1 MKLEKILDQLTF
13 LEKNSFLKIIDS
25 IIIDNPKIAGQIDK
39 ILNIDYK
46 DLKTVDNINIAK
58 IFRLVEDDFK
68 KLIHQEFVDTT
79 SQLDILTDILIREG
93 NCVMKQDWMGRLY
106 EKEINKLEV
115 RLKAFSNIISKEDP
129 EIELTRLRDYAIYK
143 ECLKVAYQNDDL
155 RNEDRKITSDEQSI
169 LYTLGCKLELSQEE
183 IKLINYS
190 IIPISKVPIDKLINN
205 LKTIGVIFYSKKLN
219 TVFVAQE
226 IVKILRDFRGKDI
239 ADKFYK
245 RILKQL
251 REPQLNLVCKKHN
264 IDWRQPID
272 FKINEI
278 ISEGISLR
286 NLLTN
291 EIHKE
296 GTLLIDKKKFINE
309 LNEKSFKIPNPTKGT
324 SIEEKIQHLINY
336 FNEIE
341 TDENVSI
348 SMDGYEKLLIDLKKY
363 IPEINDLV
371 RQTFELQDDDVLIV
385 PYLLC
390 RNIKPRDIIELMTDE
405 MINSFCGQK
414 EIKQRGDIIINIL
427 NSYMDTENL
436 YIENYENI
444 AERNLLAL
452 KENGIQISDA
462 EIGVKFEELTKVIFT
477 KLGFNVDES
486 LRKKINTKND
496 KADIIINLSNNEIM
510 IIECKSV
517 KEKGYNKFSSVKR
530 QLKSYFEGAEKSG
543 LKVVKSLL
551 IAPDFSDEFINECEL
566 EYELNLSLIK
576 ASSLINI
583 FDCYK
588 SSNKGYFSY
597 KLLMRDVLINE
608 DRIIKAL
615 N

>member
-1 MKLEKILDQLTF
+1 MKLEKILDQLNF
-13 LEKNSFLKIIDS
+13 LEKNPFLKIIDS
-25 IIIDNPKIAGQIDK
+25 IIIDNPRITEQIDK

-58 IFRLVEDDFK
+58 IFKLIEADFK
-68 KLIHQEFVDTT
+68 KIIYEEFVDTS
-79 SQLDILTDILIREG
+79 SQLDILTDILTRDG
-93 NCVMKQDWMGRLY
+93 NCVMKQDWLGRLY
-106 EKEINKLEV
+106 EKEIIKLEAK
-115 RLKAFSNIISKEDP
+115 LKTFSDILIKEDS
-129 EIELTRLRDYAIYK
+129 EIGPFRLRDYSIYK
-143 ECLKVAYQNDDL
+143 ECLKVAYHNDD
-155 RNEDRKITSDEQSI
+155 RRCEDRKITSDEQSI
-169 LYTLGCKLELSQEE
+169 LYTLGCQLELSQEE

-190 IIPISKVPIDKLINN
+190 IISISKMPIDKLINN
-205 LKTIGVIFYSKKLN
+205 LKTIGVIFYSKKSN

-226 IVKILRDFRGKDI
+226 IVKILRDIRGKDI

-251 REPQLNLVCKKHN
+251 RESQINLVCKKHN

-272 FKINEI
+272 VKINEI
-278 ISEGISLR
+278 IGEGISLK
-286 NLLTN
+286 NLLSN

-296 GTLLIDKKKFINE
+296 GTFLTDKKKFINE
-309 LNEKSFKIPNPTKGT
+309 LNEKSFNVPNPTKGT
-324 SIEEKIQHLINY
+324 SIEEKIEHLINY

-341 TDENVSI
+341 NDEKVSI
-348 SMDGYEKLLIDLKKY
+348 SMDGYENLLVDLKKI

-371 RQTFELQDDDVLIV
+371 RQNFELQDDDVLNV
-385 PYLLC
+385 PYLHC
-390 RNIKPRDIIELMTDE
+390 RNIKPRDIIELMQPE
-405 MINSFCGQK
+405 MMNSFCEQK
-414 EIKQRGDIIINIL
+414 GIKLRGDLVVNIL

-462 EIGVKFEELTKVIFT
+462 EIGVKFEELTKIIFL
-477 KLGFNVDES
+477 KLGLDVDEN

-496 KADIIINLSNNEIM
+496 KADIIINLGNNEIM
-510 IIECKSV
+510 LVECKSF
-517 KEKGYNKFSSVKR
+517 KESGYNKFSSVKR
-530 QLKSYFEGAEKSG
+530 QLKSYFEGAEKNG
-543 LKVVKSLL
+543 FKVVKSLL

-566 EYELNLSLIK
+566 EYELNLSLVK

-583 FDCYK
+583 FDGFK
-588 SSNKGYFSY
+588 NSNKGFFSY

-608 DRIIKAL
+608 ERILKAL

>member
-25 IIIDNPKIAGQIDK
+25 IILDNPQITGQIDK

-79 SQLDILTDILIREG
+79 SQLDILTDILTREG

-106 EKEINKLEV
+106 EKEINKLEI
-115 RLKAFSNIISKEDP
+115 RMKTFLNILTKEDQ
-129 EIELTRLRDYAIYK
+129 ERDLARLRDYSIYK

-155 RNEDRKITSDEQSI
+155 HNEDRKITSDEQSI
-169 LYTLGCKLELSQEE
+169 LYTLGCQLELSQEE

-190 IIPISKVPIDKLINN
+190 IIPISKMPVEKLINF

-226 IVKILRDFRGKDI
+226 IVKILRDFRGKDV

-272 FKINEI
+272 IKINEI
-278 ISEGISLR
+278 IGEGISLR
-286 NLLTN
+286 NLLAN

-296 GTLLIDKKKFINE
+296 GTFLTDKKKFINE

-324 SIEEKIQHLINY
+324 SIEEKIQHLIDY

-348 SMDGYEKLLIDLKKY
+348 SMDGYEKLLVDLKKY
-363 IPEINDLV
+363 IPKINDLV

-385 PYLLC
+385 SYLLC
-390 RNIKPRDIIELMTDE
+390 RNIKPRDIIELMTDD
-405 MINSFCGQK
+405 MLNLFCEQK
-414 EIKQRGDIIINIL
+414 GIKQRGEIVINIL

-444 AERNLLAL
+444 AERNLLTL

-462 EIGVKFEELTKVIFT
+462 EIGVKFEELTKVILT
-477 KLGFNVDES
+477 KLGFNVDEN

-496 KADIIINLSNNEIM
+496 KADIIINLGNNEVM
-510 IIECKSV
+510 LVECKSV

-530 QLKSYFEGAEKSG
+530 QLKSYYEGAEKSG
-543 LKVVKSLL
+543 FKVVKSLL
-551 IAPDFSDEFINECEL
+551 IAPDFSDEFINECGL
-566 EYELNLSLIK
+566 DYELNLSLIK

-583 FDCYK
+583 FDCFK
-588 SSNKGYFSY
+588 NSNKEYFSY

-608 DRIIKAL
+608 ERIIKAL